1 MLLKYDGPA
10 YTIVSIYFF
19 DINSEETSME
29 TDSYVYFSDSKIYN
43 EVIEKTYTDKAKEYL
58 KKIKRK

>member
-10 YTIVSIYFF
+10 NTIASIYFF

-29 TDSYVYFSDSKIYN
+29 TDSYVYYSDSKLYN
-43 EVIEKTYTDKAKEYL
+43 EVVEKTYTDKAKEYL